1 MKKTLMTL
9 AALACGAASAL
20 ADGTLVWDLT
30 VSGDSFVKTGADG
43 ETYEGLTITDGG
55 STITDGVCTTPGANN
70 RFQIADSSATL
81 AMNDS
86 FSFVIQ
92 GGLVSE
98 PANWGVLFGLGQGPN
113 NNLKVNTSE
122 GMIGF
127 APEGYTLTN
136 EERFGS
142 VTTGMGT
149 YIVTYDVTGDG
160 TASVS
165 LYQNGVLAASCT
177 CTVPST
183 GELALDTFTIGG
195 RPYSASNLT
204 EFSFTNAQL
213 YEGVLSSEQ
222 IADLSGVTPEPTTA
236 TLSLLAL
243 AGLCARRRRK

>member
-1 MKKTLMTL
+1 MTL

-20 ADGTLVWDLT
+20 ADGTIVWDLT
-30 VSGDSFVKTGADG
+30 VTGDTYEVKNADG
-43 ETYEGLTITDGG
+43 GAYDGLTVNLGG
-55 STITDGVCTTPGANN
+55 STISAGVCTTPGANN

-81 AMNDS
+81 TMNDS

-98 PANWGVLFGLGQGPN
+98 PANWGVLFGLGQGSN

-122 GMIGF
+122 GLVGF
-127 APEGYTLTN
+127 VPEGYTLN
-136 EERFGS
+136 NNERFGS

-177 CTVPST
+177 CTVPTT